1 MIVQN
6 VVLKQLRYL
15 QLEAM
20 LSVKFLYNTPL
31 SSLINATRSKTKTE
45 KENQVISAEK
55 YPLLDNDPV
64 KAAYVRC
71 IPKAQ
76 FYKDV
81 LLQGYFVPPYILQ
94 GLEEFEVRPDDIFI
108 ITYPKSGTTWTE
120 EIVSLIFND
129 GDTKKVQN
137 KLLFYRVHHLEVGRP
152 IGHFRYLRKVKSPR
166 LMATHLPLNC
176 IPRQLR
182 QSRCKIIYVVRN
194 PKDNAVSYYHH
205 HRMSTFLGNYKGPW
219 DEFLTLFLKGHLVYG
234 SWFDHVLTYWKF
246 HLDHP
251 DKVLFISYEE
261 LKIDLEKMVERI
273 ANFLDHPLPAETI
286 KTIASHCSFDQMK
299 NNNMVNREQLP
310 VTDFFDMSQSKFM
323 RKGII
328 GDWKNY
334 FTDDQNQEFET
345 VYKEKMAGSGLDFVF
360 EPEEA
365 FKRMKTYGRIILPCQ
380 IHTNKENGNLP
391 KGFGEDKKLTN
402 EQKTGPS
409 TTDVSM
415 SPDVVLC
422 TDETDSSNTH
432 VDSPN
437 KEAERTTNKC
447 PGSEIVIDQKFDD
460 FNGEKMKS
468 KSEADK
474 TIKKAQKYELK
485 KGVKSC
491 LYSGVKERSFAEN
504 DKGVI
509 YGNQRRNLSDSKR
522 SLESTLRSRNSMSG
536 SAPLDPYITPDP
548 LTLDLVI

>member
-1 MIVQN
+1 
-6 VVLKQLRYL
+6 
-15 QLEAM
+15 M

-31 SSLINATRSKTKTE
+31 SSIINATRSKAKTE
-45 KENQVISAEK
+45 KENQVIPAEK
-55 YPLLDNDPV
+55 YPFLDNDPV
-64 KAAYVRC
+64 KVAYIRS

-81 LLQGYFVPPYILQ
+81 LLQGYFVPPSILQ
-94 GLEEFEVRPDDIFI
+94 GLEDFEVKPDDVFI

-152 IGHFRYLRKVKSPR
+152 IGHFRFLRKVKSPR

-205 HRMSTFLGNYKGPW
+205 HRMSTFLGNYRGPW

-273 ANFLDHPLPAETI
+273 ATFLDHPLPAETI
-286 KTIASHCSFDQMK
+286 RTIASHCSFDQMK

-334 FTDDQNQEFET
+334 FTDEQNQEFET
-345 VYKEKMAGSGLDFVF
+345 VYKEKMAGSGLDLVF
-360 EPEEA
+360 EPDDA
-365 FKRMKTYGRIILPCQ
+365 FRRMKTYGRIILPCQ
-380 IHTNKENGNLP
+380 IRPTKENGNFP
-391 KGFGEDKKLTN
+391 KGFGEDKFTN
-402 EQKTGPS
+402 EQQTGPW
-409 TTDVSM
+409 TTDVSV
-415 SPDVVLC
+415 SSDLVLC
-422 TDETDSSNTH
+422 AEETDSIHTH
-432 VDSPN
+432 VHSPGTETN
-437 KEAERTTNKC
+437 RTTNQC
-447 PGSEIVIDQKFDD
+447 PGSEVVTDKKFND
-460 FNGEKMKS
+460 FGGEKIRS
-468 KSEADK
+468 KPKAEKITK
-474 TIKKAQKYELK
+474 TAQKYGLQ
-485 KGVKSC
+485 KGYEKDWESC
-491 LYSGVKERSFAEN
+491 LEGGLKEN
-504 DKGVI
+504 DRDVI
-509 YGNQRRNLSDSKR
+509 YGNHRRNLNDSKR
-522 SLESTLRSRNSMSG
+522 SLDSTLKSRHSMSS

-548 LTLDLVI
+548 LTLDLVL